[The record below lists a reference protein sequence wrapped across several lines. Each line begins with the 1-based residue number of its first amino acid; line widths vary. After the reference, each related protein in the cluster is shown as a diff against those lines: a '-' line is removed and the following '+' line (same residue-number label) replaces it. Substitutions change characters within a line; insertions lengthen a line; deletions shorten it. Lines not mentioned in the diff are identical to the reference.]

1 MTYKSTGRRAR
12 RFDSSASKDERQ
24 GLAQRKR
31 VVRAVAAV
39 ALAVMIVVGGGA
51 FLVSDVFKVREG
63 RVEGN
68 EGLPA
73 QGILAAS
80 GVMGQHW
87 FLLNLDQS
95 ARSVKDLPGIDAAN
109 IRCEWQKE
117 CVVLVKVTQALA
129 RLDAPGATMWV
140 DQSGRAQKTWDNAR
154 ARVVVKLDDKAL
166 LPADGM
172 AFDPGILSNLRELL
186 EAQPDITQYAYT
198 KADGFWFVNDR
209 NWKVQIG
216 TSGRAGAMIERSRMA
231 QTLRDQLVSRNIQP
245 KLIDVRVI
253 EAPYY
258 VK

>member
-1 MTYKSTGRRAR
+1 MTYKSTGRRMR
-12 RFDSSASKDERQ
+12 RFDPSASADERQ

-31 VVRAVAAV
+31 IVRVVAGV
-39 ALAVMIVVGGGA
+39 ALAFMVLVGGGA
-51 FLVSDVFKVREG
+51 LLASDVFKIREG

-95 ARSVKDLPGIDAAN
+95 AHSVKDLPGIDAAN

-129 RLDAPGATMWV
+129 RMDAPGATMWV
-140 DQSGRAQKTWDNAR
+140 DQTGRAQKTWDNAR
-154 ARVVVKLDDKAL
+154 ARVVVKLDDKTL
-166 LPADGM
+166 LPADGKEL
-172 AFDPGILSNLRELL
+172 DPGILSNLRELM
-186 EAQPDITQYAYT
+186 EAQPEITQYAYT
-198 KADGFWFVNDR
+198 MADGFAFINDR

-216 TSGRAGAMIERSRMA
+216 TSRRAGAMTERSRMA

>member
-12 RFDSSASKDERQ
+12 RFDPSASADERQ
-24 GLAQRKR
+24 GLGQRKR
-31 VVRAVAAV
+31 VVRGIAAA
-39 ALAVMIVVGGGA
+39 ALAIMIVVGGGA
-51 FLVSDVFKVREG
+51 FLASDLFMVREG
-63 RVEGN
+63 RVDGN

-95 ARSVKDLPGIDAAN
+95 AQSVRELPGIDAAN

-140 DQSGRAQKTWDNAR
+140 DQTGRAQKTWDNAR
-154 ARVVVKLDDKAL
+154 ARVVVKLDDKVL
-166 LPADGM
+166 LPADGKEL
-172 AFDPGILSNLRELL
+172 DSGILSNLRELL
-186 EAQPDITQYAYT
+186 EAQPEVTQYAYT
-198 KADGFWFVNDR
+198 KSDGFWFVNDR

>member
-12 RFDSSASKDERQ
+12 RFDPSASVDERQ
-24 GLAQRKR
+24 GVAQRKR
-31 VVRAVAAV
+31 VVRVVAAA
-39 ALAVMIVVGGGA
+39 ALVFMVVVGGGA
-51 FLVSDVFKVREG
+51 FLASDVFKVREG
-63 RVEGN
+63 RVDGN

-80 GVMGQHW
+80 GIMGQHW

-95 ARSVKDLPGIDAAN
+95 AQSVRELPGIDAAN

-117 CVVLVKVTQALA
+117 CVVLVKVTEALA

-140 DQSGRAQKTWDNAR
+140 DQTGRAQKTWDNAR

-166 LPADGM
+166 LPADGKEL
-172 AFDPGILSNLRELL
+172 DPGILSNLRELL
-186 EAQPDITQYAYT
+186 EAQPDVTQYAYT

-209 NWKVQIG
+209 SWKVQIG
-216 TSGRAGAMIERSRMA
+216 SSGRAGAMIERSRMA